1 MAGPRSLSSRM
12 RYAMIMAGGS
22 GTRLWPMSRDGQP
35 KQLIR
40 FIHRD
45 DRAGAGPVA
54 SLLEIAA
61 ERMSALVPQDRGYI
75 CTGERYRAQIRQ
87 ALPSF
92 DDAHI
97 LGEPEPRDTV
107 NAVAFAAAVFAKQ
120 HPGAV
125 FAVLTADQLITPT
138 EVFTDAM
145 HTGYRLV
152 EEDPTR
158 LVTFG
163 ITPTHP
169 ATGYGYI
176 AKGGPVRV
184 GGEDV
189 GAFGV
194 ERFVEKPS
202 LEKAEAYVSSNRYFW
217 NSGMFVFSARKFLE
231 LYEQYIPENKDGMR
245 RIAAAWGTPGQR
257 RALDEIYPD
266 LKKTSV
272 DYGVMEPAVNAEN
285 ASIVGVEMPARWL
298 DVGSWP
304 SYGETITPDEHENR
318 SAGVRLAAHQ
328 STNCVAIGDG
338 ADPDHLVSLVGCS
351 DLIVVRTGRA
361 TLVMPRASAEQLKA
375 LHAGLD
381 QRDK

>member
-1 MAGPRSLSSRM
+1 
-12 RYAMIMAGGS
+12 MIMAGGS

-40 FIHRD
+40 FIHRED
-45 DRAGAGPVA
+45 GSVA

-61 ERMSALVPQDRGYI
+61 ERMAALVPEDRRYI
-75 CTGERYRAQIRQ
+75 CTGERYRDQIKQ

-92 DDAHI
+92 DEVHI
-97 LGEPEPRDTV
+97 LGEPQPRDTV
-107 NAVAFAAAVFAKQ
+107 NAVAFAAAVFAKAN
-120 HPGAV
+120 PAAV
-125 FAVLTADQLITPT
+125 FSVLTADQLITPPD
-138 EVFTDAM
+138 VFNSAM
-145 HTGYRLV
+145 DIGYRLV

-176 AKGGPVRV
+176 ARGGPVRV
-184 GGEDV
+184 GNQDL

-217 NSGMFVFSARKFLE
+217 NSGMFIFNARKFLE
-231 LYEQYIPENKDGMR
+231 LYEHYIPENKEGMR
-245 RIAAAWGTPGQR
+245 RIAAAWGTPGQQQT
-257 RALDEIYPD
+257 LDEVYPT

-272 DYGVMEPAVNAEN
+272 DYGVMEPAVSAEN
-285 ASIVGVEMPARWL
+285 ASIVGVEMAAQWL

-304 SYGETITPDEHENR
+304 SYGETITPDEHMNR
-318 SAGVRLAAHQ
+318 SAGVRLAAHE
-328 STNCVAIGDG
+328 STNCIAIGDG
-338 ADPDHLVSLVGCS
+338 EDPEHLISLVGCE
-351 DLIVVRTGRA
+351 DLIVVKTGRA
-361 TLVMPRASAEQLKA
+361 TLVMPRGKAEELKA

-381 QRDK
+381 LRDR